1 MGGRCSSPLSGRQRR
16 YLRGRA
22 DATVKNFVPH
32 YRRQLA
38 AALLRRVSGEL
49 EPPGSAAP
57 QLLPSQLRG
66 PPDAALHEGVLAHY
80 DSDSRSWQ
88 ENYFVLLGDFTL
100 RWFDNEEALRKG
112 CEPRGSAALSG
123 YLLLSAAG
131 EYAKW
136 LGDLCQG
143 LAGGSPFADAPGEFP
158 LFLCHP
164 FRRHFCFRAGSAGAR
179 RAWRAALGDALRCRG
194 TELQRRDSLEA
205 EAFLAAVRF
214 YRQERG
220 RYGAEDLLLG
230 SEPEILGNVLMEDLV
245 PVLRS
250 QVLPSFGGSERSRQR
265 RWLQFL
271 QEVYTL
277 VLDEISS
284 EFEGFQEEK
293 EKLRIELEK
302 KIRPDVDQMLTL
314 KEQIASEL
322 QAVVRS
328 PAESC
333 CARGVEPD
341 LACALEELLRP
352 LGAGVEAVRSL
363 FARRAEEMVALARSS
378 PVAVLQKEL
387 LALGTT
393 PWQPDAMRPCYE
405 EADLYRESL
414 RGLEERFGF
423 RGVTSL
429 VLGAQDL
436 MQQLMQNCTHTFQQL
451 SQQHLGRAA
460 ARRQLPQMLGK
471 VKERVLKELPRYESF
486 VFADFSGIINLE
498 NIYEETVLAVLQQAV
513 GKGEGAA
520 SPRPEHPPSKY
531 FQSPSR
537 RCRVSADSGGFFE
550 PLNSDFHVCTFKFLS
565 RCCPRSVPESQGR
578 MIFFLPVFFPSPPRW
593 LEPLNLPLAK
603 AGGKIISFYRRDVTG
618 GLRRTGQLLWA
629 G

>member
-1 MGGRCSSPLSGRQRR
+1 MPSGSVISARGSQAAAPSPTRRESSRCSSAIPSGGTSASARAR
-16 YLRGRA
+16 RGR
-22 DATVKNFVPH
+22 
-32 YRRQLA
+32 
-38 AALLRRVSGEL
+38 G
-49 EPPGSAAP
+49 
-57 QLLPSQLRG
+57 
-66 PPDAALHEGVLAHY
+66 
-80 DSDSRSWQ
+80 
-88 ENYFVLLGDFTL
+88 
-100 RWFDNEEALRKG
+100 
-112 CEPRGSAALSG
+112 
-123 YLLLSAAG
+123 
-131 EYAKW
+131 
-136 LGDLCQG
+136 
-143 LAGGSPFADAPGEFP
+143 APGELLSGTPFAAAAPVSPGDLLAEGTAPVGVRHVEGRSRSQP
-158 LFLCHP
+158 LFLLGITFH
-164 FRRHFCFRAGSAGAR
+164 RHVAGFSFGPLTPKRPLNDSSVAR
-179 RAWRAALGDALRCRG
+179 EGQRSWCRVWS
-194 TELQRRDSLEA
+194 TELRRRDSLEA

-341 LACALEELLRP
+341 LARALEELLRP

-471 VKERVLKELPRYESF
+471 VKERVLKKFDYDSSSARERFAQEWLLRIFLPFLLKHLEAGCKLELPRYESF

>member
-387 LALGTT
+387 
-393 PWQPDAMRPCYE
+393 
-405 EADLYRESL
+405 
-414 RGLEERFGF
+414 
-423 RGVTSL
+423 
-429 VLGAQDL
+429 
-436 MQQLMQNCTHTFQQL
+436 MQNCTHTFQQL

-471 VKERVLKELPRYESF
+471 VKERVLKKFDYDSSSARERFAQEWLLRIFLPFLLKHLEAGCKLELPRYESF